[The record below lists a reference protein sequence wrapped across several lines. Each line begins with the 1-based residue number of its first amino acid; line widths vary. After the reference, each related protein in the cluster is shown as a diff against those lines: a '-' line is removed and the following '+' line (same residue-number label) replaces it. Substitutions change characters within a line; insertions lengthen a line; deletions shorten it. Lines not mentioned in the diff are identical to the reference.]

1 MAFNLTDFKGQL
13 QYGGAKASLFQVTIT
28 NPLDQS
34 GDGKLPFMCQA
45 AQIPEATMGVI
56 EVPYFGR
63 KVKIAG
69 DRTFAEWTVTIINDE
84 DFKVRNAM
92 ERWMA
97 EINRHETNLNQAG
110 QAPRNYKS
118 QGDVT
123 QYGKDGRK
131 LRTYAFEGMFPT
143 NIAAIS
149 LDWDTTDDIE
159 RFDVTFQFD
168 WWTVAGGETFTNTLA

>member
-1 MAFNLTDFKGQL
+1 
-13 QYGGAKASLFQVTIT
+13 
-28 NPLDQS
+28 
-34 GDGKLPFMCQA
+34 
-45 AQIPEATMGVI
+45 
-56 EVPYFGR
+56 
-63 KVKIAG
+63 
-69 DRTFAEWTVTIINDE
+69 
-84 DFKVRNAM
+84 
-92 ERWMA
+92 
-97 EINRHETNLNQAG
+97 
-110 QAPRNYKS
+110 
-118 QGDVT
+118 VT